1 MESINWFAWVH
12 LQGLVKFRKTGNLSS
27 KSIAWLDKE
36 IAELKQDLG
45 IQEGRQHANT
55 SATAAAYQT
64 PEADA
69 V

>member
-12 LQGLVKFRKTGNLSS
+12 LQSLVKFRQSRDLSS

-45 IQEGRQHANT
+45 IQESGQHANT
-55 SATAAAYQT
+55 SAVAAAY
-64 PEADA
+64 
-69 V
+69 